1 MSIAK
6 IDVDIKMDK
15 ALLEKFLHTRKAII
29 HTLGYTYITHNIT
42 KTEKGYHIWFKIA
55 ENLTD
60 KELCEL
66 QFLLGDDQT
75 RCKFNFLR
83 LEAGCFNQFNCL
95 FNRKFKNKQNN
106 VNKGKGEL
114 NEHE

>member
-6 IDVDIKMDK
+6 IDVDVKMSK
-15 ALLEKFLHTRKAII
+15 TLLENFLKTRREII
-29 HTLGYTYITHNIT
+29 RLLGYTLLEEKMQETQ
-42 KTEKGYHIWFKIA
+42 KGYHFWFTLL
-55 ENLTD
+55 ENLSD

-95 FNRKFKNKQNN
+95 FNKKFKNKQNN
-106 VNKGKGEL
+106 LLEQ
-114 NEHE
+114 

>member
-6 IDVDIKMDK
+6 IDVDVKMSK
-15 ALLEKFLHTRKAII
+15 TLLENFLKTRREII
-29 HTLGYTYITHNIT
+29 RLLGYTLLEEKMQETQ
-42 KTEKGYHIWFKIA
+42 KGYHFWFTLL
-55 ENLTD
+55 ENLSD

-95 FNRKFKNKQNN
+95 FNKKFKNKQNN
-106 VNKGKGEL
+106 VLEQ
-114 NEHE
+114 

>member
-6 IDVDIKMDK
+6 IDVDIKMSDD
-15 ALLEKFLHTRKAII
+15 LLEKFIQTRRAII
-29 HTLGYTYITHNIT
+29 YALGYTYITHNIT

-55 ENLTD
+55 ENLSD

-66 QFLLGDDQT
+66 QFLLGDDQA

-95 FNRKFKNKQNN
+95 FNRKFKNKQN
-106 VNKGKGEL
+106 KTPEQ
-114 NEHE
+114 

>member
-6 IDVDIKMDK
+6 IDVDVKMSYD
-15 ALLEKFLHTRKAII
+15 LLEKFIKTRKAII
-29 HTLGYTYITHNIT
+29 YTLGYTYVTHNIT
-42 KTEKGYHIWFKIA
+42 KTEKGYHIWFKIF

-83 LEAGCFNQFNCL
+83 LEAGCFKQFNAL
-95 FNRKFKNKQNN
+95 FNRKFKNAQN
-106 VNKGKGEL
+106 KTLEQ
-114 NEHE
+114 